1 VTPITSKLYGSAGGD
16 SHPGGMPDYD
26 DEPDKHDEL

>member
-1 VTPITSKLYGSAGGD
+1 VVTPITSKLYGSGD
-16 SHPGGMPDYD
+16 SHAGGMPAYD

>member
-1 VTPITSKLYGSAGGD
+1 VTPITSKLYGSAGD
-16 SHPGGMPDYD
+16 SHPGGMPDYE